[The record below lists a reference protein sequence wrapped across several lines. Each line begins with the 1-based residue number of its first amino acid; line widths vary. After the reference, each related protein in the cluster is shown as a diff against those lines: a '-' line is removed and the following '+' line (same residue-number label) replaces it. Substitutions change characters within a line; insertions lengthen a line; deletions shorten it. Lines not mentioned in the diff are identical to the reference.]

1 MIISDG
7 CKIAFLAVRFFN
19 GSISYDTST
28 WDDIREEAQGLK
40 RICGVYPSAP
50 LGGNLVVGKAVNDT
64 RESYGLSAQVTI
76 LGLP

>member
-7 CKIAFLAVRFFN
+7 CRIIFSAVRFVN

-28 WDDIREEAQGLK
+28 WDDIRGEAQRLK
-40 RICGVYPSAP
+40 RLCGDLPSAP
-50 LGGNLVVGKAVNDT
+50 LGGNLVVGKVVNDT